1 MCCRVGTVR
10 PGGVVG
16 KVLLAPFQLSQPNDK
31 FSFVLIAEKI
41 RSKDLTE
48 KVGTALAGRD
58 CGT

>member
-1 MCCRVGTVR
+1 M
-10 PGGVVG
+10 G
-16 KVLLAPFQLSQPNDK
+16 KVSLAPFQLSQPNDK